1 MLEGQPLTILCV
13 SSYEKG
19 QEFIRTCK
27 AAGCRVAGMQ
37 AVDLIILKKAGN

>member
-1 MLEGQPLTILCV
+1 MSPDRPLTILCV

-27 AAGCRVAGMQ
+27 AM
-37 AVDLIILKKAGN
+37 AVLSFS